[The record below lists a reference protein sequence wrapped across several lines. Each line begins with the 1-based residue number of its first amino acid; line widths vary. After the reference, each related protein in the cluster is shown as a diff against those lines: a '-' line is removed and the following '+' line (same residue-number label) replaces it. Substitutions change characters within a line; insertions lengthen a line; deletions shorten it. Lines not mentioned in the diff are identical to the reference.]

1 MVKPFVIKESDIEG
15 YSPANH
21 TGTLNKRLIS
31 QETVGAKSVE
41 MLLGT
46 IEPGQGAQKHS
57 HPGIEQICYLLEGK
71 AIASVGNKEQE
82 MEAGDC
88 CFFHLIY
95 PIPLPSL
102 AISQHAYSLFTPH
115 LTGKILKRLFASEQI
130 QNHKSPQKS
139 YIFCGL

>member
-88 CFFHLIY
+88 CFFPSDIPHTFTVIGDKPARLLVIY
-95 PIPLPSL
+95 
-102 AISQHAYSLFTPH
+102 TPPY
-115 LTGKILKRLFASEQI
+115 GENPEKVIRF
-130 QNHKSPQKS
+130 
-139 YIFCGL
+139 